1 MLFPIVSVASSY
13 LFVSACLTLRRAFK
27 LLDLYE
33 EHVLARAREQK
44 SHTKAYASL
53 IRAGFLDD
61 LIWPKSLFQK
71 FRALRSW
78 LKS

>member
-1 MLFPIVSVASSY
+1 MLVSVASVACGY
-13 LFVSACLTLRRAFK
+13 LLVSAYLTFRRLFK

-44 SHTKAYASL
+44 SHTKAYASM
-53 IRAGFLDD
+53 IRSGFVDD
-61 LIWPKSLFQK
+61 IVWPKSLFQR
-71 FRALRSW
+71 FSALRSW